1 MARRGR
7 RAPLLDEM
15 EKQIAYRTEGP
26 VDQLPDIQGSL
37 SFLSWLDEVNKQIA
51 ARIAGPIGQL
61 KSAQE
66 NLTFL
71 SWLAWH
77 CRQFAAVPSFLD
89 AARSDIVAILYAGA
103 AGLER
108 SAYLHARSLLENLV
122 RHCYYDSRPA
132 LFTARS
138 LEHEEAVRDSWTAQF
153 DEIQRLP
160 HFRPTH
166 NTIPSQTKGAA
177 ESAKVESTDS
187 KSKIA
192 GKSALFAGLSAVYGD
207 SCRYVHG
214 SAGRF
219 RSTYAGIG
227 AITMDESSTRALGDF
242 LQRVGELSMLLLSM
256 VHLGPYLLISQP
268 LRRYLM
274 RTMRGDAKTLF
285 LVCMKRVSLPWAKVQ
300 RAAALRTLHERKSMP
315 IPSRDGILLDEDGLV
330 LIVKPEV

>member
-15 EKQIAYRTEGP
+15 EKQIAYRTGGP
-26 VDQLPDIQGSL
+26 VDQLLDIQGSL

-132 LFTARS
+132 LFTARH
-138 LEHEEAVRDSWTAQF
+138 LEPEEGVRDQWTELF
-153 DEIQRLP
+153 TEIQRLP
-160 HFRPTH
+160 HFRPTRD
-166 NTIPSQTKGAA
+166 TMDPGEPASPQGKIT
-177 ESAKVESTDS
+177 
-187 KSKIA
+187 IA
-192 GKSALFAGLSAVYGD
+192 GKSALFAGLNAVYQD
-207 SCRYVHG
+207 ASRFVHG
-214 SAGRF
+214 STVRY
-219 RSTYAGIG
+219 RSTYEGIG
-227 AITMDESSTRALGDF
+227 SITMDESSTRALGDF

-285 LVCMKRVSLPWAKVQ
+285 LVCMKRVSLPWAKHQ

-315 IPSRDGILLDEDGLV
+315 VPSRDGILLDEDGLV